1 MRPKP
6 LMPTLMVTE
15 GKVVSE
21 ARGGGRVEGW
31 WAAEAAAAAAGGLGA
46 LVVLAI
52 VSYQSITKKK
62 VAARCVA
69 CVFCFLLFREVCLV
83 QPSRD
88 TVVVM
93 MIDGGRRR
101 RCVASESQVANIS
114 EQCSEGNRCS
124 VGVVPQGA
132 LCLLSTRKGATDT
145 RQKGRCRCFLCTKVR
160 YEI

>member
-1 MRPKP
+1 M
-6 LMPTLMVTE
+6 
-15 GKVVSE
+15 
-21 ARGGGRVEGW
+21 EGW
-31 WAAEAAAAAAGGLGA
+31 WASEAAAAAAAGGLGP

-83 QPSRD
+83 EPSRD
-88 TVVVM
+88 TVVVL
-93 MIDGGRRR
+93 MIVGGRRR

-132 LCLLSTRKGATDT
+132 LCLLSTRKGAERLTHG
-145 RQKGRCRCFLCTKVR
+145 QKGRCRCSWCTKVV
-160 YEI
+160 